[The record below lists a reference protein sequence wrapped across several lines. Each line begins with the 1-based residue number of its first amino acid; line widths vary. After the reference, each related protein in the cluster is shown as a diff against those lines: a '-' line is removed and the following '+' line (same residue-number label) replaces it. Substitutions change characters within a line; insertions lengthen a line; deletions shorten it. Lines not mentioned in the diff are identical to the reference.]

1 MAIGYLVLALV
12 LAATL
17 NAGGRWLRLGGTL
30 LAAAGLFMMV
40 YSIILADLDGT
51 FARVPADAPL
61 IERVTPAILNG
72 QAVLASLAIVFLLWS
87 ASMQMRRPGS
97 EPVPL
102 ANTPVRF
109 GAASR
114 GFHWVMAVMMLC
126 LVPIGLFMAI
136 LPDGA
141 PERADF
147 VSAHQSLGLSIAVL
161 VALRLAWLRVSPP
174 PAPLAA
180 PGTFEHR
187 AARLVHA
194 ALYAALLAFPLSG
207 VLIAQGPAA
216 DFYGLAVP
224 LPQAPAAA
232 ATLALTVHAWVL
244 PALFYASLAAHLMA
258 VAKRHFAERDTSA
271 VRRMLR

>member
-17 NAGGRWLRLGGTL
+17 NAQGRWLRFGGTL

-51 FARVPADAPL
+51 FAQLPADAPL
-61 IERVTPAILNG
+61 IERLTPAILNA
-72 QAVLASLAIVFLLWS
+72 QALVASLAMMFLLWS
-87 ASMQMRRPGS
+87 AWVQARRPVADA
-97 EPVPL
+97 VPL
-102 ANTPVRF
+102 ANTPAAF
-109 GAASR
+109 GAVSR
-114 GFHWVMAVMMLC
+114 ALHWVMAVMMLC

-136 LPDGA
+136 LPASA

-147 VSAHQSLGLSIAVL
+147 VSAHQSLGLSIAAL
-161 VALRLAWLRVSPP
+161 VIGRIIWLRLSPP

-180 PGTFEHR
+180 PGTVQHR
-187 AARLVHA
+187 AARLVHL
-194 ALYAALLAFPLSG
+194 ALYAALLAFPASG
-207 VLIAQGPAA
+207 VLIAQGEAA

-224 LPQAPAAA
+224 LPAWPAAA
-232 ATLALTVHAWVL
+232 ELALIAHAWAL
-244 PALFYASLAAHLMA
+244 PALFYASLAAHLAA
-258 VAKRHFAERDTSA
+258 VARRHFAERDTSA